1 MNITDKHKSYEANAT
16 KWEFFLRSYL
26 GGDDYR
32 DGQYLLK
39 YVLEDKKEYAKRLD
53 LTPVDNHCK
62 NVISIY
68 SSFLWRIAPTRN
80 FGSLVEDQALNQ
92 FINDADNDGRSL
104 NQFMSDAQIWS
115 GIYGHVWIMMDKPAV
130 IATTRADELAQEV
143 RPYVTMITPE
153 NVLDWRYERA
163 ANGRYELT
171 MLKVRENVE
180 GDKSFIRLWTKEII
194 ALYEVEGE
202 EFKVIESMENPLGVI
217 PAVCLYGNRSPVRG
231 IGVSDITDV
240 AYMQRAIYNELSEIE
255 QLIRISN
262 HPSLVKSVD
271 TEAGAGAGSV
281 IEVSD
286 TDSIQPYLLQP
297 NGGNLDAIRASIT
310 DKVEAIN
317 RMTHMGAVRA
327 TDAQTKSGVALQTEF
342 QLLNAKLS
350 EKAGLCELTENQIW
364 NFFMRWQSIDKR
376 SGVKPEISIIYP
388 NTFDLRDYGTE
399 LEFLQRAR
407 ASGVASKTFMQ
418 GVDRSIAELVLN
430 DEDLVKAVLEIE
442 QGTEQLGQF
451 EKGQIYKYHI
461 DGGVVTQNE
470 ARNDLGLNPLAGGDV
485 VAKPQAVVAE

>member
-68 SSFLWRIAPTRN
+68 SSFIWRIAPTRN

-115 GIYGHVWIMMDKPAV
+115 GIYGHVWLMMDKPTV
-130 IATTRADELAQEV
+130 IANTRADELAQEV

-153 NVLDWRYERA
+153 NVLDWRFDRA

-171 MLKVRENVE
+171 LLKVRENVE
-180 GDKSFIRLWTKEII
+180 GDKTFIRVWTKDDIS
-194 ALYEVEGE
+194 LYEVEGE
-202 EFKVIESMENPLGVI
+202 EVTRLESMDNPLGVV
-217 PAVCLYGNRSPVRG
+217 PAVCLYGNRSPIRG
-231 IGVSDITDV
+231 IGHSDITDV

-286 TDSIQPYLLQP
+286 TDSIKPYLLQP

-350 EKAGLCELTENQIW
+350 EKADLLELAEEQLW
-364 NFFMRWQSIDKR
+364 NLFAQWQGVSSDISID
-376 SGVKPEISIIYP
+376 YP

-399 LEFLQRAR
+399 LEFLQKAR

-418 GVDRSIAELVLN
+418 GVDKSIAELVLN
-430 DEDLVKAVLEIE
+430 DADLVRAVDEIE
-442 QGTEQLGQF
+442 QGSEQLGQF

>member
-1 MNITDKHKSYEANAT
+1 MNITDQHKSYEANAT
-16 KWEFFLRSYL
+16 RWEFFLRSYL

-32 DGQYLLK
+32 DGEYLLK

-68 SSFLWRIAPTRN
+68 SSFLWRIPPTRN
-80 FGSLVEDQALNQ
+80 FGNLVNDQALQ
-92 FINDADNDGRSL
+92 SFIKDADMDGRTL
-104 NQFMSDAQIWS
+104 NQFMSDAQVWS
-115 GIYGHVWIMMDKPAV
+115 GIYGHVWLMMDKPAV
-130 IATTRADELAQEV
+130 VANTRADELAQEV
-143 RPYVTMITPE
+143 RPYLTMITPE
-153 NVLDWRYERA
+153 NVLDWQYDRA

-180 GDKSFIRLWTKEII
+180 GDKSFIRVWTKEDI

-202 EFKVIESMENPLGVI
+202 EFKIIESMDNPLGII

-262 HPSLVKSVD
+262 HPSLVKSAS

-281 IEVSD
+281 IDVEEND
-286 TDSIQPYLLQP
+286 DFKPYLLQP
-297 NGGNLDAIRASIT
+297 SGGNLDAIRASIT

-350 EKAGLCELTENQIW
+350 EKAGLCELTEEQIW
-364 NFFMRWQSIDKR
+364 NFFMRWQGLESDIAID
-376 SGVKPEISIIYP
+376 YP
-388 NTFDLRDYGTE
+388 KTFDLRDYGTE
-399 LEFLQRAR
+399 LEFLQRAK

-430 DEDLVKAVLEIE
+430 DDDLVKALFEIE

-461 DGGVVTQNE
+461 DGGIVTQNE
-470 ARNDLGLNPLAGGDV
+470 ARNDLGLDALAGGDV

>member
-1 MNITDKHKSYEANAT
+1 MNITDKHTSYEANAT

-68 SSFLWRIAPTRN
+68 SSFLWRIPPTRN
-80 FGSLVEDQALNQ
+80 FGNLVEDQALQ
-92 FINDADNDGRSL
+92 SFIKDADMDGRSL
-104 NQFMSDAQIWS
+104 NQFMSDAQVWS
-115 GIYGHVWIMMDKPAV
+115 GIYGHVWLMMDKPAV
-130 IATTRADELAQEV
+130 VANTRADELAQEV
-143 RPYVTMITPE
+143 RPYLTMITPE
-153 NVLDWRYERA
+153 NVLDWRYDRA
-163 ANGRYELT
+163 SNGRYELT

-180 GDKSFIRLWTKEII
+180 GDKSFIRVWTKEDI

-202 EFKVIESMENPLGVI
+202 EFKIIESMDNPLGVI

-262 HPSLVKSVD
+262 HPSLVKSAS

-281 IEVSD
+281 IDVEEND
-286 TDSIQPYLLQP
+286 DFKPYLLQP
-297 NGGNLDAIRASIT
+297 SGGNLDAIRASIT

-350 EKAGLCELTENQIW
+350 EKAGLCELTEDQIW
-364 NFFMRWQSIDKR
+364 NFFMRWQGVQSEILID
-376 SGVKPEISIIYP
+376 YP

-399 LEFLQRAR
+399 LEFLQKAR

-430 DEDLVKAVLEIE
+430 DEDLVNAVYEIE

-470 ARNDLGLNPLAGGDV
+470 ARNDLGLNPMAGGDV
-485 VAKPQAVVAE
+485 VVKPQAVVAE

>member
-115 GIYGHVWIMMDKPAV
+115 GIYGHVWLMMDKPAV
-130 IATTRADELAQEV
+130 VATTRADELAQEV

-153 NVLDWRYERA
+153 NVLDWSFDRA

-171 MLKVRENVE
+171 LLKVRETVE
-180 GDKSFIRLWTKEII
+180 GDKTFIRVWTKDDIS
-194 ALYEVEGE
+194 LYEVEGE
-202 EFKVIESMENPLGVI
+202 EVTRLESMDNPLGVV
-217 PAVCLYGNRSPVRG
+217 PAVCLYGNRSPIRG
-231 IGVSDITDV
+231 IGHSDITDV

-350 EKAGLCELTENQIW
+350 EKADLLELAEEQLW
-364 NFFMRWQSIDKR
+364 NLFAQWQGVSSDISID
-376 SGVKPEISIIYP
+376 YP

-399 LEFLQRAR
+399 LEFLQKAR

-418 GVDRSIAELVLN
+418 GVDKSIAELVLN
-430 DEDLVKAVLEIE
+430 DADLVRAVDEIE
-442 QGTEQLGQF
+442 QGAEQLGQF

-470 ARNDLGLNPLAGGDV
+470 ARSDLGLNPMAGGDV

>member
-32 DGQYLLK
+32 DGEYLLK

-68 SSFLWRIAPTRN
+68 SSFLWRIPPTRN
-80 FGSLVEDQALNQ
+80 FGNLVEDQALQ
-92 FINDADNDGRSL
+92 SFIKDADLDGRGL
-104 NQFMSDAQIWS
+104 NQFMSDAQVWS
-115 GIYGHVWIMMDKPAV
+115 GIYGHVWLMMDKPAV
-130 IATTRADELAQEV
+130 VANTRADELAQEV
-143 RPYVTMITPE
+143 RPYLTMITPE
-153 NVLDWRYERA
+153 NVLDWSYDRA

-171 MLKVRENVE
+171 MLKVRESVD
-180 GDKSFIRLWTKEII
+180 GDKSFIRVWTKEDIS
-194 ALYEVEGE
+194 LYEVEGE

-262 HPSLVKSVD
+262 HPSLVKSSS

-281 IEVSD
+281 IDVEEND
-286 TDSIQPYLLQP
+286 DFKPYLLQP
-297 NGGNLDAIRASIT
+297 SGGNLDAIRASIT

-350 EKAGLCELTENQIW
+350 EKAGLCELTEDQIW
-364 NFFMRWQSIDKR
+364 NFFMLWQGVQSEILID
-376 SGVKPEISIIYP
+376 YP

-430 DEDLVKAVLEIE
+430 DEDLVNAVLEIE
-442 QGTEQLGQF
+442 QGTEQVEQF
-451 EKGQIYKYHI
+451 EKGQIFKYHI

-470 ARNDLGLNPLAGGDV
+470 ARSDLGLSPMAGGDV

>member
-32 DGQYLLK
+32 DGEYLLK
-39 YVLEDKKEYAKRLD
+39 YVLEDKEEYAKRLD
-53 LTPVDNHCK
+53 LTPLDNHCK

-68 SSFLWRIAPTRN
+68 SSFLWRIPPTRN
-80 FGSLVEDQALNQ
+80 FGGLVNDQALQ
-92 FINDADNDGRSL
+92 SFIKDADMDGRNL
-104 NQFMSDAQIWS
+104 NQFMSDAQVWS
-115 GIYGHVWIMMDKPAV
+115 GIYGHVWLMMDKPVVVAN
-130 IATTRADELAQEV
+130 TRADELAQEV
-143 RPYVTMITPE
+143 RPYLTMITPE
-153 NVLDWRYERA
+153 NVLDWRYDRA
-163 ANGRYELT
+163 SNGRYELT
-171 MLKVRENVE
+171 MLKVRESVD
-180 GDKSFIRLWTKEII
+180 GDKSFIRVWTKEDI
-194 ALYEVEGE
+194 LLHEVEGDVS
-202 EFKVIESMENPLGVI
+202 KVIESMNNPLGTV
-217 PAVCLYGNRSPVRG
+217 PAVCLYGNRSPIRG
-231 IGVSDITDV
+231 IGHSDITDV
-240 AYMQRAIYNELSEIE
+240 ALMQRAIYNELSEIE

-262 HPSLVKSVD
+262 HPSLVKSAS

-281 IEVSD
+281 IDVQED
-286 TDSIQPYLLQP
+286 DEFKPYLLQP
-297 NGGNLDAIRASIT
+297 SGGNLDAIRASIT

-350 EKAGLCELTENQIW
+350 EKADLLELAEEQLW
-364 NFFMRWQSIDKR
+364 HLFAQWQGIESDITID
-376 SGVKPEISIIYP
+376 YP

-399 LEFLQRAR
+399 LEFLQKAR

-418 GVDRSIAELVLN
+418 GVDQSIAELVLN
-430 DEDLVKAVLEIE
+430 DEDLVSAVLEIK
-442 QGTEQLGQF
+442 QATGQLGQF

-470 ARNDLGLNPLAGGDV
+470 ARNDLGLNPMAGGDV
-485 VAKPQAVVAE
+485 VTKPQAVVAE